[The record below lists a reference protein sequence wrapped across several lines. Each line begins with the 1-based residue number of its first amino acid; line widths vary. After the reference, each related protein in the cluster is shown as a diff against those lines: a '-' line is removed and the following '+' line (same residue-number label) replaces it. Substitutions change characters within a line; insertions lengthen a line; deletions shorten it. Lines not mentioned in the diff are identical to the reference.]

1 MFRRDVKNIK
11 DLVMQ
16 NLREN
21 GLETP
26 LLQKRLIDAWPEV
39 AGPSVARFTRE
50 VTIYNQ
56 VLYVKLSSPVLR
68 TELSMRRQTLIDK
81 LNHIVGARI
90 ITDIRFN
97 WFF

>member
-26 LLQKRLIDAWPEV
+26 LLQKRLVDAWPEV

-50 VTIYNQ
+50 VSIYNQ

-68 TELSMRRQTLIDK
+68 TELSMRRQSYIDK
-81 LNHIVGARI
+81 LNHVVGAKI

-97 WFF
+97 

>member
-26 LLQKRLIDAWPEV
+26 LLQKRLVDAWPEV

-50 VTIYNQ
+50 VYIYNQ

-68 TELSMRRQTLIDK
+68 TELSMRRQTFIDK
-81 LNHIVGARI
+81 LNQIVGARI

-97 WFF
+97 

>member
-26 LLQKRLIDAWPEV
+26 LLQKRLVDAWPEV

-56 VLYVKLSSPVLR
+56 VLYVTLSSPVLR
-68 TELSMRRQTLIDK
+68 TELSMRRQSFIDK
-81 LNHIVGARI
+81 LNHVVGARI

-97 WFF
+97 

>member
-1 MFRRDVKNIK
+1 MFRRDVKSIK

-21 GLETP
+21 GLEMP

-50 VTIYNQ
+50 VSIYNQ

-90 ITDIRFN
+90 ITDVRFT
-97 WFF
+97 

>member
-1 MFRRDVKNIK
+1 MFRRDVKSIK
-11 DLVMQ
+11 DLVMS

-26 LLQKRLIDAWPEV
+26 LLQKRLVDAWPEV

-50 VTIYNQ
+50 VSIYNQ

-68 TELSMRRQTLIDK
+68 TELSMRRQSYIDK
-81 LNHIVGARI
+81 LNHFVGARI

-97 WFF
+97 

>member
-21 GLETP
+21 GLETH
-26 LLQKRLIDAWPEV
+26 LLQKRLVDAWPEV

-50 VTIYNQ
+50 VSIYNQ

-68 TELSMRRQTLIDK
+68 TELSMRRQTFIDK

-97 WFF
+97 

>member
-21 GLETP
+21 GLETR
-26 LLQKRLIDAWPEV
+26 LLQKRLRDAWPEV
-39 AGPSVARFTRE
+39 AGSSVARFTRE

-68 TELSMRRQTLIDK
+68 TELSMRRRTLIYK

-90 ITDIRFN
+90 ITDVRFN
-97 WFF
+97 

>member
-26 LLQKRLIDAWPEV
+26 LLQKRLVDAWPEV

-50 VTIYNQ
+50 VSIYNQ

-68 TELSMRRQTLIDK
+68 TELSMRRQSYIDK
-81 LNHIVGARI
+81 LNHLVGARI
-90 ITDIRFN
+90 IPDIRFN
-97 WFF
+97 

>member
-26 LLQKRLIDAWPEV
+26 LLQKRLVDAWPEV

-50 VTIYNQ
+50 VSIYNQ

-68 TELSMRRQTLIDK
+68 TELSMRRQSYIDK
-81 LNHIVGARI
+81 LNNTVGARI

-97 WFF
+97 

>member
-26 LLQKRLIDAWPEV
+26 LLQKRLVDAWPEV

-50 VTIYNQ
+50 VSIYNQ

-68 TELSMRRQTLIDK
+68 TELSMRRQTFIDK

-90 ITDIRFN
+90 ITDGRFN
-97 WFF
+97 

>member
-26 LLQKRLIDAWPEV
+26 LLQKRLVDAWPEV

-50 VTIYNQ
+50 VSIYNQ

-68 TELSMRRQTLIDK
+68 TELSMRRQTFIDK
-81 LNHIVGARI
+81 LNHLVGARI

-97 WFF
+97 

>member
-26 LLQKRLIDAWPEV
+26 LLQKRLVDAWPEV

-50 VTIYNQ
+50 VSIYNQ

-68 TELSMRRQTLIDK
+68 TELSMRRQTFIDK

-90 ITDIRFN
+90 INDVRFN
-97 WFF
+97 

>member
-1 MFRRDVKNIK
+1 
-11 DLVMQ
+11 MQ

-26 LLQKRLIDAWPEV
+26 LLQKRLVDAWPEV

-50 VTIYNQ
+50 VSIYNQ

-68 TELSMRRQTLIDK
+68 TELSMRRQSYIDK
-81 LNHIVGARI
+81 LNHTVGARI

-97 WFF
+97 

>member
-1 MFRRDVKNIK
+1 
-11 DLVMQ
+11 MQ

-68 TELSMRRQTLIDK
+68 TELSMCRQTLIDK

-90 ITDIRFN
+90 ITDVRFN
-97 WFF
+97 

>member
-26 LLQKRLIDAWPEV
+26 LLQKRLVDAWPEV

-50 VTIYNQ
+50 VSIYNQ

-68 TELSMRRQTLIDK
+68 TELSMRRQTFIDK

-90 ITDIRFN
+90 ITDV
-97 WFF
+97 

>member
-26 LLQKRLIDAWPEV
+26 LLQKRLVDAWPEV

-50 VTIYNQ
+50 VNIYNQ

-68 TELSMRRQTLIDK
+68 TELSMRRQAYIDK
-81 LNHIVGARI
+81 LNHTVGARI

-97 WFF
+97 

>member
-26 LLQKRLIDAWPEV
+26 LLQKRLVDAWPEV

-50 VTIYNQ
+50 VSIYNQ

-68 TELSMRRQTLIDK
+68 TELSMRRQTFIDK
-81 LNHIVGARI
+81 LNQIVGARI

-97 WFF
+97 

>member
-39 AGPSVARFTRE
+39 AGPSVARFARE

-90 ITDIRFN
+90 ITDVRFN
-97 WFF
+97 

>member
-26 LLQKRLIDAWPEV
+26 LLQKRLVDAWPEV

-50 VTIYNQ
+50 VSIYNQ

-68 TELSMRRQTLIDK
+68 TELSMRRQTFIDK
-81 LNHIVGARI
+81 LYHIVGARI
-90 ITDIRFN
+90 ITDVRFN
-97 WFF
+97 

>member
-26 LLQKRLIDAWPEV
+26 LLQKRLVDAWPEV

-50 VTIYNQ
+50 VSIYNQ

-68 TELSMRRQTLIDK
+68 TELSMRRQTFIDK
-81 LNHIVGARI
+81 LNDIVGARI

-97 WFF
+97 

>member
-26 LLQKRLIDAWPEV
+26 FLQKRLVDAWPEV

-50 VTIYNQ
+50 VSIYNQ

-68 TELSMRRQTLIDK
+68 TELSMRRQTFIDK

-97 WFF
+97 

>member
-26 LLQKRLIDAWPEV
+26 LLQKRLVDAWPEV

-50 VTIYNQ
+50 VSIYNQ

-68 TELSMRRQTLIDK
+68 TELSMRRQSYIDK
-81 LNHIVGARI
+81 LNHVVGARI

-97 WFF
+97 

>member
-26 LLQKRLIDAWPEV
+26 LLQKRLVDAWPEV

-50 VTIYNQ
+50 VSIYNQ

-68 TELSMRRQTLIDK
+68 TELSMRRQTFIDK

-90 ITDIRFN
+90 ITDMRFN
-97 WFF
+97 

>member
-1 MFRRDVKNIK
+1 MFRRDVKSIK
-11 DLVMQ
+11 DLVMS

-26 LLQKRLIDAWPEV
+26 LLQKRLVDAWPEV

-68 TELSMRRQTLIDK
+68 TALSMRRQSFIDK
-81 LNHIVGARI
+81 LNHVVGARI

-97 WFF
+97 

>member
-21 GLETP
+21 GLETT
-26 LLQKRLIDAWPEV
+26 LLQKRLVDAWPEV

-50 VTIYNQ
+50 VSIYNQ

-68 TELSMRRQTLIDK
+68 TELSMRRQTFIDK

-90 ITDIRFN
+90 ITDIRLN
-97 WFF
+97 

>member
-26 LLQKRLIDAWPEV
+26 LLQKRLVDAWPEV

-50 VTIYNQ
+50 VSIYNQ

-68 TELSMRRQTLIDK
+68 TELSMRRQTFIDK
-81 LNHIVGARI
+81 LNHIVGTRI
-90 ITDIRFN
+90 ITDVRFN
-97 WFF
+97 

>member
-26 LLQKRLIDAWPEV
+26 LLQKRLVDAWPEV

-50 VTIYNQ
+50 VSIYKQ
-56 VLYVKLSSPVLR
+56 VLYVMLSSPVLR
-68 TELSMRRQTLIDK
+68 TELSMRRQTFIDK

-97 WFF
+97 

>member
-26 LLQKRLIDAWPEV
+26 LLQKRLVDAWPEV
-39 AGPSVARFTRE
+39 AGPSVACFTRE
-50 VTIYNQ
+50 VSIYNQ

-68 TELSMRRQTLIDK
+68 TELSMRRQSYIDK
-81 LNHIVGARI
+81 LNHVVGAQI

-97 WFF
+97 

>member
-1 MFRRDVKNIK
+1 MFRRDVKSIK
-11 DLVMQ
+11 DLVMS

-26 LLQKRLIDAWPEV
+26 LLQKRLVDAWPEV

-50 VTIYNQ
+50 VSIYNQ

-68 TELSMRRQTLIDK
+68 TELSMRRQSYIDK
-81 LNHIVGARI
+81 LNHVVGARI

-97 WFF
+97 